1 MATRFP
7 AHRLCVEPSRRGR
20 AGRLSAHE
28 STVPLVPQ
36 YPGLLATDSQ
46 RAESFVER
54 LNPQVDAAIRK
65 QPPKKGS

>member
-1 MATRFP
+1 
-7 AHRLCVEPSRRGR
+7 
-20 AGRLSAHE
+20 
-28 STVPLVPQ
+28 
-36 YPGLLATDSQ
+36 LATDWQ